1 MKVLKPKFGKILIYF
16 LNIKISTFIMP
27 RSKLESRKKFDLK
40 KKRIRALFLSIETEK
55 KRKEEINHTTE
66 DIYQD
71 GMIYIQMR
79 LPVEKITKEFEDKL
93 KDKIEHNI
101 IQGKI
106 REVTKA
112 DLSTLTN
119 IYNRAWLTSN
129 TPYRPITKTD
139 LLTILENQDTIFL
152 IVKVYGIDAAFVLLD
167 FEGENKEYAVI
178 AALAV
183 IPRFQ
188 RRGVGTIL
196 GMAAWNYIKEHF
208 PHVKELRCEVYKDN
222 VVSYAFIKG
231 IGFEEYERRVY
242 KIEDFEIEDN

>member
-1 MKVLKPKFGKILIYF
+1 
-16 LNIKISTFIMP
+16 MP
-27 RSKLESRKKFDLK
+27 RSKLESRKKFNLK
-40 KKRIRALFLSIETEK
+40 KRRIRALFLSIETK
-55 KRKEEINHTTE
+55 RKRKEVVDRTTE
-66 DIYQD
+66 ELYQD
-71 GMIYIQMR
+71 GMIYIQMK

-93 KDKIEHNI
+93 TDKIEQNI

-106 REVTKA
+106 REAKKE
-112 DLSTLTN
+112 DLDTLKN

-139 LLTILENQDTIFL
+139 LLTILEHSDTVFL
-152 IVKVYGIDAAFVLLD
+152 IGKIYGIDAAFVLLD
-167 FEGENKEYAVI
+167 FEGENKEYAII

-183 IPRFQ
+183 IPRFH

-196 GMAAWNYIKEHF
+196 GMAAWNYLKEHSH
-208 PHVKELRCEVYKDN
+208 HVKELRCEIYKDN

-242 KIEDFEIEDN
+242 KKEDYEIDDN

>member
-1 MKVLKPKFGKILIYF
+1 
-16 LNIKISTFIMP
+16 MP
-27 RSKLESRKKFDLK
+27 RSKLESSKKFNLK
-40 KKRIRALFLSIETEK
+40 KRRIRALFLSIETKK
-55 KRKEEINHTTE
+55 KRKDAVDRITEEF
-66 DIYQD
+66 YQD

-93 KDKIEHNI
+93 TDKIEHNI
-101 IQGKI
+101 IQEKI
-106 REVTKA
+106 RKATKE
-112 DLSTLTN
+112 DLNTLKN

-139 LLTILENQDTIFL
+139 LLTILEHPDTVFL
-152 IVKVYGIDAAFVLLD
+152 IGKIYGIDAAFVLLD
-167 FEGENKEYAVI
+167 FEGENKEYAII

-183 IPRFQ
+183 IPRFH

-196 GMAAWNYIKEHF
+196 GMAAWNYLKEHSH
-208 PHVKELRCEVYKDN
+208 HVKELRCEIYKDN

-242 KIEDFEIEDN
+242 KKEDYEIDDN